1 MTDIAKPTTGPW
13 DVQEHGFNE
22 RLIPFSIFGNL
33 SSEKKNWVL
42 IAKLYSTGP
51 LGADC
56 SERNAALIAE
66 AGTVYHETNL
76 TPRQLLERVRLLENA
91 LDAALNWLVR
101 PISSHIDHENPEDN
115 DPIYQQ
121 VVEVMRAAIGK
132 HGEKV

>member
-1 MTDIAKPTTGPW
+1 MTDTAKPTPGPW
-13 DVQEHGFNE
+13 DVQEHGLNE

-76 TPRQLLERVRLLENA
+76 TPRQLLERYNKLYQAATFLCADLLDRHQEGGEA
-91 LDAALNWLVR
+91 W
-101 PISSHIDHENPEDN
+101 DN
-115 DPIYQQ
+115 MQDFFIKTTL
-121 VVEVMRAAIGK
+121 AK
-132 HGEKV
+132 HGEGV